1 MDKNWGLKY
10 WSFLSR
16 SLVMLGVLAALFF
29 AAIPPASANTMTLV
43 SGTSVTFLNSGIND
57 GDFASIGA
65 TQFAGAQE
73 GPIAPIETSTG
84 CYAPAI
90 AGTSWIGTS
99 AGAGGCPEGSG
110 NTALYATSFTLPNSV
125 SSASL
130 SLSYYVDNDLGDVN
144 AGVYINGTALP
155 DSTAIPCGVG
165 VACSNA
171 FDPDGN
177 SSVPNVFTDG
187 SIASL
192 LTAGT
197 NWLYIDA
204 VNLGAQEG
212 LDFSATITYSTT
224 TSTVP
229 EPSGLFLLGTGLIGL
244 IGIARRKL
252 LLRRPGRASIERI
265 PSADG
270 RAV

>member
-10 WSFLSR
+10 ESSLSR
-16 SLVMLGVLAALFF
+16 SLVMLGVLAALLFVVM
-29 AAIPPASANTMTLV
+29 PQANAGSITVV
-43 SGTSVTFLNSGIND
+43 SGTSVTLLNSGIND

-65 TQFAGAQE
+65 TQFTDAQE
-73 GPIAPIETSTG
+73 GPTAPIETSTG

-90 AGTSWIGTS
+90 GGTSWIGTS
-99 AGAGGCPEGSG
+99 ASAGGCPEASG
-110 NTALYATSFTLPNSV
+110 NTGLFAIRFSLPSSV

-130 SLSYYVDNDLGDVN
+130 SLNYYVDNELGDVN

-155 DSTAIPCGVG
+155 DSTGIPCGPG
-165 VACSNA
+165 SACNNA
-171 FDPDGN
+171 FNPDGA

-187 SIASL
+187 NIASL
-192 LTAGT
+192 VTAGT

-224 TSTVP
+224 TPAVP
-229 EPSGLFLLGTGLIGL
+229 EPSSLLVLGTGLIGL

-252 LLRRPGRASIERI
+252 VL
-265 PSADG
+265 
-270 RAV
+270 

>member
-1 MDKNWGLKY
+1 MRSAQILKP
-10 WSFLSR
+10 R
-16 SLVMLGVLAALFF
+16 R
-29 AAIPPASANTMTLV
+29 ASAITGLRLLVAIVIGAGIASAASITLV

-65 TQFAGAQE
+65 TQFAEAQA
-73 GPIAPIETSTG
+73 GSAALVETSTG

-99 AGAGGCPEGSG
+99 ASAGGCPEGSG
-110 NTALYATSFTLPNSV
+110 NTALYAISFTLPSSV

-155 DSTAIPCGVG
+155 DSTGIPCGVG
-165 VACSNA
+165 VACNTA
-171 FDPDGN
+171 FNPDGD

-204 VNLGAQEG
+204 VNLGAQAG

-224 TSTVP
+224 TSPVP
-229 EPSGLFLLGTGLIGL
+229 EPATFGLIGVAL
-244 IGIARRKL
+244 VGIGVMRFHKH
-252 LLRRPGRASIERI
+252 GTER
-265 PSADG
+265 
-270 RAV
+270 